1 LRAGSTDFRRLGS
14 QQEAEKYY
22 FDLFRQASGLVA
34 IPDYGD
40 KPDVILHLDR
50 KIGVEIT
57 NLYVRPGSDDASEQR
72 QRERRTKV
80 VAAAQSHYR
89 QMGGRDFELTIQ
101 FNAKSPIRSRRM
113 AALTTELADLASRI
127 ERHSTGPIDPEVF
140 ATSPELLTVYL
151 NAREYPD
158 PRWPIAQVYT
168 LDFISPQTLTDILRE
183 KEAKALEYQPCDAY
197 WLLIIVDW
205 VDRAQDQE
213 ITVNVPM
220 LTSQIFERVILY
232 KPDFNEIVDACSR

>member
-14 QQEAEKYY
+14 QQ
-22 FDLFRQASGLVA
+22 LFRQASGLVA

-80 VAAAQSHYR
+80 VAAAQNHYR
-89 QMGGRDFELTIQ
+89 QMGERDFELTIQ

-127 ERHSTGPIDPEVF
+127 ERHSKRHSKGPIDPEVF
-140 ATSPELLTVYL
+140 GTSPELLTVYL

-168 LDFISPQTLTDILRE
+168 LDFISPQTLTEILRE
-183 KEAKALEYQPCDAY
+183 KEAKTLEYRPCDAY
-197 WLLIIVDW
+197 WLLIVVDW
-205 VDRAQDQE
+205 VDCAQDQE
-213 ITVNVPM
+213 ITVNASM
-220 LTSQIFERVILY
+220 LTSQIFERVMLY
-232 KPDFNEIVDACSR
+232 KPDLNEIVDACSR

>member
-1 LRAGSTDFRRLGS
+1 VNFRRFES
-14 QQEAEKYY
+14 QQEAEKFY
-22 FDLFRQASGLVA
+22 FELFRQASDLGA
-34 IPDYGD
+34 IPEYGD
-40 KPDVILHLDR
+40 KPDVIIHLDR

-57 NLYVRPGSDDASEQR
+57 NFYLRPGSDDASEQR
-72 QRERRTKV
+72 QRERRTNI
-80 VAAAQSHYR
+80 VADAQSLYR
-89 QMGGRDFELTIQ
+89 RQGGSRAFELTIQ
-101 FNAKSPIRSRRM
+101 FNTNFPIRSRRT
-113 AALTTELADLASRI
+113 AALTTELADLARLI

-140 ATSPELLTVYL
+140 APSPELLTVWL

-158 PRWPIAQVYT
+158 PRWRITQVYT
-168 LDFISPQTLTDILRE
+168 LNFISLQALADILRE
-183 KEAKALEYQPCDAY
+183 KEAKALQYQPCDAY

-213 ITVNVPM
+213 ITINDPI